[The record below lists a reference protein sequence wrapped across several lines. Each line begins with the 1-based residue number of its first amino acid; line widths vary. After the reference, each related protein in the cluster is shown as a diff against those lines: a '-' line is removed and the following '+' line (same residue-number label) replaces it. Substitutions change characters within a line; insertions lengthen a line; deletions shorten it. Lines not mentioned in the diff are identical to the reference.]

1 MDEAKDGVIYFS
13 LGSNLPVH
21 IFPKEFTQIF
31 INVFKKLPQRVLWKN
46 EAETLPGLPEN
57 VKLVKWVPQIGVIG
71 KYSKNSLNQ
80 NKFLFKI
87 FRLSTFIGLLM
98 KFVPNTAP
106 N

>member
-1 MDEAKDGVIYFS
+1 MDEAKHGVIYFS

-57 VKLVKWVPQIGVIG
+57 VKLAKWVPQIGVIG
-71 KYSKNSLNQ
+71 KYNNS
-80 NKFLFKI
+80 FKI
-87 FRLSTFIGLLM
+87 KKQCSFPILIH
-98 KFVPNTAP
+98 
-106 N
+106 